1 MAENRLIKLKVKAGS
16 RRESVLR
23 RAEDSYEIAV
33 RAPGERGLA
42 NAAALLA
49 LGRALGVEPKRL
61 RIVKGST
68 SPAKIVQ
75 VYGR

>member
-1 MAENRLIKLKVKAGS
+1 MAEHRLIKVKVKAGS

-23 RAEDSYEIAV
+23 RAEDSYEISV
-33 RAPGERGLA
+33 RAPAERGLA
-42 NAAALLA
+42 NAAALAA
-49 LGRALGVEPKRL
+49 LSAALGVGAKRL

-75 VYGR
+75 VYGS